1 MKEFN
6 VIIYDPNGKK
16 FVSYNIIPYFIECYK
31 ERAKPLKTF
40 KEFKDFIIKEA
51 RYQFWARCQYEII
64 LSDWPCQQHEEKWD
78 VYNQIMMNINVITK
92 LVMESI

>member
-31 ERAKPLKTF
+31 ERAKPLKTL
-40 KEFKDFIIKEA
+40 K
-51 RYQFWARCQYEII
+51 I
-64 LSDWPCQQHEEKWD
+64 L
-78 VYNQIMMNINVITK
+78 
-92 LVMESI
+92 